1 MAVTFSIN
9 GFPLDKKDVCKV
21 MEGTEYSSAVVARRV
36 NIESPG
42 IHGQIPMWADPLD
55 TMKFTLRLRVLKP
68 RKSAQTV
75 LHDNVRLIQ
84 SLFRVGGNQAATS
97 GVIASLEIVRN
108 RDGQQVRCFAQVE
121 TMSQAEYSHTGGFAD
136 MTVVLNIP
144 RGVWESTTTEDV
156 SFSPNLNGQAY
167 STAAKTVLPFYPL
180 VRVAG
185 PFTSVIVRDT
195 HSNTGVLW
203 TRTPGISAGRFL
215 LIDPYTM
222 GAWDKSSNGWDPTD
236 PGTNDARSGL
246 YEVGNGPLNA
256 TRGFIGSTP
265 VISTGIDVT
274 MTGSPAPTGTPV
286 TLRGRYAEP

>member
-1 MAVTFSIN
+1 MAVTFEVN

-21 MEGTEYSSAVVARRV
+21 MEGTEYSSAVTMRRL
-36 NIESPG
+36 NLESPG
-42 IHGQIPMWADPLD
+42 LHGQIPMWMDPLD
-55 TMKFTLRLRVLKP
+55 TLKVALRLRVLKP

-75 LHDNVRLIQ
+75 LHENVRLIQ
-84 SLFRVGGNQAATS
+84 SVFRAGSYLAADPSIETP
-97 GVIASLEIVRN
+97 LEIIRN
-108 RDGQQVRCFAQVE
+108 RDGLQVRAFAQLE

-144 RGVWESTTTEDV
+144 RGIWESTVSEDV
-156 SFSPNLNGQAY
+156 SFVGNLNGQSY

-185 PFTSVIVRDT
+185 PITSVIVKDT

-203 TRTPGISAGRFL
+203 TRSPGIVTGRFL

-222 GAWDKSSNGWDPTD
+222 GAWDKATNGWSPTD
-236 PGTNDARSGL
+236 PGTNDARNGL

-256 TRGFIGSTP
+256 TRVLIGSTP

-274 MTGSPAPTGTPV
+274 LTPSSGGTPV